1 LSTVF
6 INSRILKITRKG
18 QITIPVEIRKSLQ
31 IKENDLLA
39 IKAEKEYI
47 YIKKV
52 DVPEWDEIFSK
63 GKLIA
68 KEKNITPKDILEA
81 CSEVRHGK

>member
-1 LSTVF
+1 MKV
-6 INSRILKITRKG
+6 RILKITSKG
-18 QITIPVEIRKSLQ
+18 QITIPIEIRKSLQ

-39 IKAEKEYI
+39 ITAKNEYI

-52 DVPEWDEIFSK
+52 DVPDWNEIFSK
-63 GKLIA
+63 GELIA
-68 KEKNITPKDILEA
+68 KEKNITSKDILEA

>member
-1 LSTVF
+1 MKV
-6 INSRILKITRKG
+6 RILKITSKG
-18 QITIPVEIRKSLQ
+18 QITIPIEIRKRLQ

-39 IKAEKEYI
+39 VMAEKEYI

-52 DVPEWDEIFSK
+52 DLPDWDEIFSK
-63 GKLIA
+63 GELIA
-68 KEKNITPKDILEA
+68 KNKNITEREILDA